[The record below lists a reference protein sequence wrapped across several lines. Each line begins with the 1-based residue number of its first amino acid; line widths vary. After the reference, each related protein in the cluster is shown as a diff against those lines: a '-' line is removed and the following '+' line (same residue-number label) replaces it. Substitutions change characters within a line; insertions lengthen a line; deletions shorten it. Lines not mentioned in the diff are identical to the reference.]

1 MTMTWN
7 YKMSKKMIMKNAHR
21 IARSI
26 NHSVGCYAIAYKVA
40 LKYVWNSVK
49 TYDKRS
55 FGDMAFDNAVAKIE
69 QGTSLFG
76 HANEYYD
83 GIPEWI
89 LRKNL
94 DGYDYEAVTGHFN
107 RTETVRETEKAID
120 FKIVTD
126 FGDVYVWVPK
136 SVINYDE
143 QPTQL
148 KNDMFSEFVA

>member
-1 MTMTWN
+1 MTWN

-21 IARSI
+21 IAKATNQSI
-26 NHSVGCYAIAYKVA
+26 GCYAIAYKIA
-40 LKYVWNSVK
+40 LKYVWASVK
-49 TYDKRS
+49 QYDKRS

-76 HANEYYD
+76 NQNEYYD

-94 DGYDYEAVTGHFN
+94 DGFDYDAVTGHFN
-107 RTETVRETEKAID
+107 RAETIKETAKAID

-126 FGDVYVWVPK
+126 FGNVYVWVPK
-136 SVINYDE
+136 SVINYDAE
-143 QPTQL
+143 STQST
-148 KNDMFSEFVA
+148 NDLFNEFVA

>member
-26 NHSVGCYAIAYKVA
+26 NYSVGCYAIAYKVA

-55 FGDMAFDNAVAKIE
+55 FGDIAFDNAVAKIE
-69 QGTSLFG
+69 QGISLFG

-136 SVINYDE
+136 SVINYDA
-143 QPTQL
+143 QPVKPT
-148 KNDMFSEFVA
+148 NDLFNDFAA

>member
-7 YKMSKKMIMKNAHR
+7 YRMSKKMIMKNAHR
-21 IARSI
+21 IAKATNQSI
-26 NHSVGCYAIAYKVA
+26 GCYAIAYKVA
-40 LKYVWNSVK
+40 LKYVLESVNK
-49 TYDKRS
+49 YEKRS

-76 HANEYYD
+76 HQNEYYA

-94 DGYDYEAVTGHFN
+94 DGFDYDAVTGHFN
-107 RTETVRETEKAID
+107 RAETVRETAKAVD

-136 SVINYDE
+136 SVINNNVEEVNPVNNIFDG
-143 QPTQL
+143 
-148 KNDMFSEFVA
+148 FAA